1 MSDTEVD
8 TGAAVS
14 LILVLFFSSLCM
26 CCVVLCR
33 VVRMRMEQNAIEE
46 RNGRMDGTSLL
57 FSSRN
62 GEVPGSSN
70 PSRLLLPSS
79 YLFVFG
85 SSFSVVRR
93 SQLSIVNCQLQFG
106 NSIVMFAPRNCCDSS
121 LHSFTHSPC
130 HFFHVYILYS
140 Q

>member
-26 CCVVLCR
+26 HVLCR
-33 VVRMRMEQNAIEE
+33 VVRMRVEQNAIEE

-57 FSSRN
+57 FSSRK

-70 PSRLLLPSS
+70 PSRLLLPSVS
-79 YLFVFG
+79 FCILF
-85 SSFSVVRR
+85 SSRLRVAPNC
-93 SQLSIVNCQLQFG
+93 QLSIAIRQSNCFVCT
-106 NSIVMFAPRNCCDSS
+106 SAIVVIRRCIPS
-121 LHSFTHSPC
+121 LTHPIT
-130 HFFHVYILYS
+130 HIHVYTLYS